1 MRYRLTLISE
11 TLWSHS
17 SIYLNIL
24 YLLQRNA
31 NRFCV
36 SQRRCQSFP
45 ADSATNSSNEFNRL
59 FATRSVSKWI
69 LNRVE
74 VPDVEPRRCR
84 AISIDSNR
92 VSVDIRVSGRPGRQA
107 ISRTDLPPSSAKSVF
122 PFGKTRSK
130 KSSFFVQLSR
140 VCFFLRFYSRGWHQF
155 SNEDV
160 IEFFASF
167 TRYTVTITSLRG
179 DALLWLRF
187 TSAFRVSMFR
197 YVTTFCL
204 SPLFIRSIT
213 CSIPSDR
220 PNCPRSAKHFYIGT
234 FTNDLPSNVC

>member
-59 FATRSVSKWI
+59 FATRSVSKWV

-140 VCFFLRFYSRGWHQF
+140 VCFFFTILFARMTSVLERGRDRIFRQFHAVYRYDHVASWRCSLMVAFHVCFQGVDVPLR
-155 SNEDV
+155 NDLLL
-160 IEFFASF
+160 IASF
-167 TRYTVTITSLRG
+167 Y
-179 DALLWLRF
+179 
-187 TSAFRVSMFR
+187 
-197 YVTTFCL
+197 
-204 SPLFIRSIT
+204 
-213 CSIPSDR
+213 
-220 PNCPRSAKHFYIGT
+220 
-234 FTNDLPSNVC
+234 